1 MSVDSRLRQASSE
14 LDAVVTQTAIPEL
27 STGTKSR
34 PLGRLLVVAAV
45 VAAIAFPLLF
55 VDVQAPSGVLT
66 LERPFA
72 MSATAETK
80 TAEAILEYI
89 NELRAE
95 NDIAPL
101 APNDDLHAYAD
112 LHSVAMASNG
122 ILGHS
127 DISDLLGPF
136 TIIAENIGYGAG
148 TLMVWDLDTGE
159 KVALDPVMVWD
170 LDTGEKVTSLPA
182 EPAWTGILDAHA
194 ASPSHYNNMIDTRF
208 TDAGVGVYFDPA
220 GRLWVTVIFATTSL
234 P

>member
-1 MSVDSRLRQASSE
+1 MSVESRLRGATSE
-14 LDAVVTQTAIPEL
+14 LEASATQTTVPEL
-27 STGTKSR
+27 SNRSKPRTLPGV
-34 PLGRLLVVAAV
+34 LVGASV
-45 VAAIAFPLLF
+45 VAAIAFPLLS
-55 VDVQAPSGVLT
+55 VDLPAPSGVLT

-95 NDIAPL
+95 NDIASL

-148 TLMVWDLDTGE
+148 LLMVWDLETGE

-170 LDTGEKVTSLPA
+170 METGEKVAA
-182 EPAWTGILDAHA
+182 EPVWTGILDAHA

-220 GRLWVTVIFATTSL
+220 GRLWVTVIFAATSL